1 MISKGKSWML
11 VSMLALLLLTI
22 ISCTRKIVFQQ
33 STIVPAAEGY
43 VKIHTDDNNN
53 FVLEIKIVNLAE
65 VSRLQPPKES
75 YVSWMITDKNETVKL
90 GQLNSSTGFMSK
102 QMKAS
107 LETVSSYNPTKIFI
121 TAEDNSNVLYPNKLI
136 ILTTNK
142 F

>member
-121 TAEDNSNVLYPNKLI
+121 TAEDDSNVLYPNKLI